1 MAFSSRMLGV
11 AGRIDRLNGAIGRTA
26 AWLALA
32 VVLLQFSVVVM
43 RYVFG
48 AGSIWLTESIIYGH
62 AALLMLAAA
71 WTLHDGGHV
80 RVDVFYADASPRTK
94 AWINLLGACLL
105 LLPFMAVL
113 LYFALPYVARSWA
126 ILERSRE
133 TSGIPAVFVLKTLIP
148 LFAVMMALQ
157 GIAQAIRAANTLQT
171 PNVTPGLD
179 PGAHHFSQED
189 GSPGH
194 RRAKRRRPSDGYAR

>member
-1 MAFSSRMLGV
+1 MLGV
-11 AGRIDRLNGAIGRTA
+11 ADRIDHLNGAIGRTA

-71 WTLHDGGHV
+71 WTLQEGGHV

-94 AWINLLGACLL
+94 AWVNLLGACLL

-157 GIAQAIRAANTLQT
+157 GVAQAIRAWDTLRT
-171 PNVTPGLD
+171 PAAT
-179 PGAHHFSQED
+179 
-189 GSPGH
+189 
-194 RRAKRRRPSDGYAR
+194 R